1 LLNQYVAM
9 NDELPLPDVN
19 DKLFKDFNKDFRH
32 NAIVSSG
39 IKKFFLFSE
48 GYKTAAIKLSEQLDG
63 SAFYANYLVYPLIF
77 LNRHFLELRLK
88 ELISGVNFIVNHEY
102 EFPNGHNLNSLWN
115 TYRAKISEAG
125 EIETPDKKILDNIG
139 RLINEFNFI
148 DPKSFSFRYP
158 VDTAQDRK
166 PSLKITNIDLYNFVS
181 TMKKLYNFF
190 DWQSD
195 YIFRMIDLTEEFIDI
210 LRSEYESEMQS
221 YYDYY

>member
-1 LLNQYVAM
+1 MA
-9 NDELPLPDVN
+9 DELLLPDMN
-19 DKLFKDFNKDFRH
+19 DKLFKDFNEDFRH

-63 SAFYANYLVYPLIF
+63 SAFHANYLVYPLIF

-88 ELISGVNFIVNHEY
+88 ELISGLNFIVNHKY
-102 EFPNGHNLNSLWN
+102 EFANEHSLDILWK
-115 TYRAKISEAG
+115 TYIVKIGEANQ
-125 EIETPDKKILDNIG
+125 IEAPDRKLLDDIG
-139 RLINEFNFI
+139 RLLSEFNFI

-166 PSLKITNIDLYNFVS
+166 PSLKMTNIDLYNFVL

-195 YIFRMIDLTEEFIDI
+195 YIFHMIDLTEEFIDI